1 MVSVRHKDKTRK
13 TIVLGR
19 ASSADWK
26 TRCIKAINTIHIFI
40 FDKLCTL
47 PPFIEI
53 NSVSALAYPSTGPLK
68 LFSDPALLEN
78 AMTLKKLL
86 NISQYLWG
94 TRLTINFETKTVHCC
109 LLKYHWI
116 NSKSSITGLNLS

>member
-78 AMTLKKLL
+78 TMSLKKYW
-86 NISQYLWG
+86 IFHSIYVPQDQQS
-94 TRLTINFETKTVHCC
+94 I
-109 LLKYHWI
+109 LKQKVSHRYP
-116 NSKSSITGLNLS
+116 LPVY

>member
-1 MVSVRHKDKTRK
+1 MYT
-13 TIVLGR
+13 
-19 ASSADWK
+19 SSK
-26 TRCIKAINTIHIFI
+26 LSGINSI

-78 AMTLKKLL
+78 TMSLKKLL
-86 NISQYLWG
+86 DISQYLCG
-94 TRLTINFETKTVHCC
+94 TKLIFKF
-109 LLKYHWI
+109 
-116 NSKSSITGLNLS
+116 